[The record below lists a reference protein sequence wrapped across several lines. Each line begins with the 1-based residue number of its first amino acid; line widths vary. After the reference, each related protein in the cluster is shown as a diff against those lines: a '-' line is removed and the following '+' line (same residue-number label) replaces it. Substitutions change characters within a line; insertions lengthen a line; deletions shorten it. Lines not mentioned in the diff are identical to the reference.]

1 MYDIL
6 VIIRSPLPS
15 DEALQFRLHASYLGA
30 HRKVF
35 GGLREYLNLAVD
47 VVDRADR
54 TRSAI
59 VLFSLTVL
67 VLSWSAALELS
78 VLLDVCSALLS

>member
-1 MYDIL
+1 MYNIL
-6 VIIRSPLPS
+6 VIIQSPLLG
-15 DEALQFRLHASYLGA
+15 DGALQFRLHASYFGA
-30 HRKVF
+30 HTVVF
-35 GGLREYLNLAVD
+35 GGLREYLNLVVD

-59 VLFSLTVL
+59 VPSSLTVL